1 MTENRKPTEAEDK
14 TARHLEYFWDMI
26 CKVQE
31 VQKALAIQE
40 TVLAD
45 LIEILKLGNLPI
57 PIDYDEVFY
66 ALEAM
71 GKATKQMNDKL
82 GDVENLADI
91 LCREFTE
98 EKNIL
103 FSVLLDDMRMY
114 ADSGRLHD

>member
-1 MTENRKPTEAEDK
+1 MTESRKPAEAEDK
-14 TARHLEYFWDMI
+14 TARHLEYFWDII

-31 VQKALAIQE
+31 VQKALSIQE
-40 TVLAD
+40 TVLDNLGDMLGDLPAD
-45 LIEILKLGNLPI
+45 S
-57 PIDYDEVFY
+57 DVVY

-71 GKATKQMNDKL
+71 RKATKQMNDKL
-82 GDVENLADI
+82 GDVENLADL
-91 LCREFTE
+91 LCRDLTE